1 MNEKLDKIKERIN
14 EIKREKE
21 ELHEK
26 HEYLVEQL
34 KKTTDKNTS
43 DIEFLKNEL
52 ASMTGKSET
61 KDEKLS
67 SIRSFMISLEKSIAS
82 LESRQAAMRMKL
94 EEDVKLET
102 RELNSQLTERA
113 KAISATLMAQSKDM
127 IDKNQKDSKLVMEN
141 ARKVM
146 ERNGEYD
153 KKIASLTSNINS
165 LNKSLYELAGK
176 NEALKNVINEKIGS
190 IEKEMNSELI
200 KVRDLENRLN
210 KDVKD
215 FEKFASDQKTRM
227 KEFETS
233 VAGKLDMFAVK
244 KENIKHDFD
253 NLSVDLKNFAG
264 RIDSLKE
271 KNSYFDNRLKNAE
284 VGIDNLKKWTDERI
298 TKMTDDQKAFNEN
311 VVAKL
316 NDASDKIIARLSHT
330 EDKSTSELIKQTDE
344 IKVFRAHTTQFIN
357 DFVTNY
363 EKRFDKM
370 KSDIDTALAA
380 IEQNAREQA
389 NQPRAMIFE

>member
-94 EEDVKLET
+94 EEDVKLAN
-102 RELNSQLTERA
+102 RELNLQLTERA

-146 ERNGEYD
+146 ERNSEYD
-153 KKIASLTSNINS
+153 KRIASLANNINS

-190 IEKEMNSELI
+190 IEKEMNGELI

-215 FEKFASDQKTRM
+215 FEKFSSDQKTRM

-244 KENIKHDFD
+244 KENIKRDFD

-298 TKMTDDQKAFNEN
+298 TKMTDDQKVFNEG

-330 EDKSTSELIKQTDE
+330 EDKSTSEFIKQGDE
-344 IKVFRAHTTQFIN
+344 IKVFRAHMTQFIN

-363 EKRFDKM
+363 EKRFDTM
-370 KSDIDTALAA
+370 KKDIDTALAV

>member
-146 ERNGEYD
+146 ERNSEYD
-153 KKIASLTSNINS
+153 KRIASLANNINS

-190 IEKEMNSELI
+190 IEKEMNGELI

-215 FEKFASDQKTRM
+215 FEKFSSNQKTRM

-244 KENIKHDFD
+244 KENIKRDFD

-298 TKMTDDQKAFNEN
+298 TKMTDDQKAFNES

-330 EDKSTSELIKQTDE
+330 EDKFTSELIKQSDE